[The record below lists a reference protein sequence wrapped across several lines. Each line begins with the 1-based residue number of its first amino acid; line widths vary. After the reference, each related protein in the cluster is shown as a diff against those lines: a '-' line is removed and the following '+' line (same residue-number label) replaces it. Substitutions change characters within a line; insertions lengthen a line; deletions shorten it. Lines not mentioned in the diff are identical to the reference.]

1 MRAARR
7 SGCDYAALGDFEN
20 ASGVDLGR
28 GARRDYAV
36 VACHLALQSQLAAGV
51 THQRVE
57 KEDDGERGLK
67 EIDKRVPA
75 FDVRQFMSNHR
86 GALSRSSPIGEV
98 GRQKDNWTKHG
109 AEDRR
114 ANFSREPQT

>member
-36 VACHLALQSQLAAGV
+36 VAGHLALQAQLAAGV

-57 KEDDGERGLK
+57 KEDDRERRLK

-75 FDVRQFMSNHR
+75 FDVRQFVLNDR
-86 GALSRSSPIGEV
+86 GALGRRSPVGDIGV
-98 GRQKDNWTKHG
+98 QQDCWTKY
-109 AEDRR
+109 AEENRR
-114 ANFSREPQT
+114 MN